1 MFELLLLLTAIVTG
15 ANCFV
20 ISALKQRVKY
30 LEALVDAHHGVQ
42 TDVLGVLAE
51 IKEGK
56 L

>member
-1 MFELLLLLTAIVTG
+1 MFEFLLLLTAIVTG

-30 LEALVDAHHGVQ
+30 LEDLSKAQHDTI
-42 TDVLGVLAE
+42 TDLYGMKA
-51 IKEGK
+51 EGK

>member
-20 ISALKQRVKY
+20 ISALKHRVKH
-30 LEALVDAHHGVQ
+30 LEAENDGLQDEVTELYGKA
-42 TDVLGVLAE
+42 A
-51 IKEGK
+51 EGK